1 MLRSTWTQK
10 TFKTQWAYS
19 VFSGKKKEKKK
30 KNLPSRNDVN
40 MAKFSWL
47 GSQASAAIITA
58 AITLKW
64 IMEDTRHDQGRIIAA
79 STCCIDQL
87 SHIVSL
93 YNINCIFR
101 RRSKVLRN
109 CNMLHTSKDFLALRN
124 TNLPYLFVLSM
135 IFK

>member
-1 MLRSTWTQK
+1 MDPKDIQDPMSLQCFLWE
-10 TFKTQWAYS
+10 
-19 VFSGKKKEKKK
+19 KKEKKK

-124 TNLPYLFVLSM
+124 TNLPYLFVLSI